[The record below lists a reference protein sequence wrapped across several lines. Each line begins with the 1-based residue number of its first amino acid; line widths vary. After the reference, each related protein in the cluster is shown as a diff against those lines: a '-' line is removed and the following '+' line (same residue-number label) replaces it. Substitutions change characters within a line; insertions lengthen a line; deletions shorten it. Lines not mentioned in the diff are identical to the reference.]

1 MTRRLVRL
9 IGGVG
14 AGEEVWTDGKS
25 DRVRVIKHPDFA
37 FCSACA
43 PEAPEPNVLYQHF
56 EEYEIKRVS
65 FVEGY
70 VHLYGYPAK
79 GASAAHALNEL
90 WNGYKQSVSRR

>member
-1 MTRRLVRL
+1 MKRTLVRL

-14 AGEEVWTDGKS
+14 AGQEVWSTGGN
-25 DRVRVIKHPDFA
+25 RVRVIKHPDFA
-37 FCSACA
+37 FCDVCK
-43 PEAPEPNVLYQHF
+43 PEAPEPDVLYQHY

-70 VHLYGYPAK
+70 VHHYGYPVK

-90 WNGYKQSVSRR
+90 WHGYKQSLSR